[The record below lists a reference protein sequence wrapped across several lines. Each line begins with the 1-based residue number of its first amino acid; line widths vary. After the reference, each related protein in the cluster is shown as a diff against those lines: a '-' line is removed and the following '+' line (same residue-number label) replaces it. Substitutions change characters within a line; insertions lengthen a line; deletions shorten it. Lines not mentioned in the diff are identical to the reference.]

1 MYYIRFYDGPEGD
14 AIVGGPYTGPTEAQV
29 FLMEEE
35 AFLSSEIAVEEQIP
49 TNARPRKPKADKPIG
64 PRQEG
69 SIEYPEQFEHF
80 NLELAAKK
88 SRKPSLTRFSEEHR
102 AALSAAAKNRWKNA
116 RDNRAS

>member
-49 TNARPRKPKADKPIG
+49 ANARPRKPKADEPIG

-69 SIEYPEQFEHF
+69 SIEYPEQFERF
-80 NLELAAKK
+80 QKQLGAKK
-88 SRKPSLTRFSEEHR
+88 ARVLRPFSAEHKAR
-102 AALSAAAKNRWKNA
+102 LSAAAKNRWKNE
-116 RDNRAS
+116 RAA